1 MLSVLRHGQKHTAGL
16 RVPAPLVVGA
26 VLLATSLAGAAS
38 ARSVELS
45 AAAGVEGDLGT
56 YAPVTCK
63 ADVPVAAGLGDGA
76 RAGTLRSLHADQRTD
91 RLLLRVGVAEARS
104 FRDGPG
110 IFRDERARIYVLLDY
125 AEGGA
130 TEMPDGLCCG
140 APLRWDAAVRLGRD
154 DDGALVAVGF
164 LPGRREPARGFV
176 REIVAVPGSSAIE
189 CSLNLPAAFRVA
201 TIAAADAHW
210 SEYDRV
216 APDMADRDATPIAY
230 HVVSVVDGEP
240 VDAISA
246 TNEPLSG
253 RRASWAGGARAAG
266 TRSTLRQNA
275 PNPFNP
281 TTTMSFVVA
290 GESATRALLQ
300 VYDPAG
306 RLVVTLVDGELA
318 PGDHSVVWEG
328 RDGRGRRVASGV
340 YFARL
345 LVGGETD
352 ARRMIMLK

>member
-1 MLSVLRHGQKHTAGL
+1 MLSMLRQGQTHRAGL

-26 VLLATSLAGAAS
+26 VLLATSLAGTAAE
-38 ARSVELS
+38 RSVELS
-45 AAAGVEGDLGT
+45 AATEVEGDLGT
-56 YAPVTCK
+56 YAPVSCK
-63 ADVPVAAGLGDGA
+63 ADVPVAAGLEDDA

-91 RLLLRVGVAEARS
+91 RLLLRIGVAEEWS
-104 FRDGPG
+104 LRDGLG
-110 IFRDERARIYVLLDY
+110 IFQDERARIYVLLDY

-130 TEMPDGLCCG
+130 TAMPDGLGHG

-154 DDGALVAVGF
+154 DGALEAVGF
-164 LPGRREPARGFV
+164 LSGRREPAFGFV
-176 REIVAVPGSSAIE
+176 REVVAAPGSGAIE

-201 TIAAADAHW
+201 TIAAAHAHW

-216 APDMADRDATPIAY
+216 APDMADREATPIAY
-230 HVVSVVDGEP
+230 HVVYVLDGEP

-253 RRASWAGGARAAG
+253 RRAGRAGGAQAAG
-266 TRSTLRQNA
+266 TKSTLRQNA

-281 TTTMSFVVA
+281 TTAMSFVVA
-290 GESATRALLQ
+290 GESATRALLE

-306 RLVVTLVDGELA
+306 RLVATLVDRKLE